1 MKYKNYYAI
10 LEVNRK
16 SSDQDIKLNFRRLAK
31 EYHPDKNKT
40 PGAEEKFKDI
50 NALENVSMTLE
61 SGKIYGFVGH
71 NGSGKTVLL
80 KLICAFLEPSTGE
93 ILFDGVNV
101 IKENSFPPSTRAL
114 IERPNFLSDLTGKEN
129 LELLARIQNKIGE
142 KEIEETLEKV
152 GLKQVENRLYYKY
165 WFCWKYK

>member
-1 MKYKNYYAI
+1 VINYGCFAKELKYSIFYI
-10 LEVNRK
+10 LLLIIVSILLFIFNKEENRK
-16 SSDQDIKLNFRRLAK
+16 EEFMKIEIKNVSK
-31 EYHPDKNKT
+31 
-40 PGAEEKFKDI
+40 KFKDI

-114 IERPNFLSDLTGKEN
+114 IERPNF
-129 LELLARIQNKIGE
+129 
-142 KEIEETLEKV
+142 
-152 GLKQVENRLYYKY
+152 
-165 WFCWKYK
+165 